1 MERENRYLVLKR
13 KHLEMLS
20 DSAKEE
26 LENIVFAVGLA
37 RMTDMDT
44 GSKGEID
51 CVVVERDWPMYEQV
65 WQLIEDW
72 VNEQQSQAS

>member
-1 MERENRYLVLKR
+1 
-13 KHLEMLS
+13 
-20 DSAKEE
+20 
-26 LENIVFAVGLA
+26 
-37 RMTDMDT
+37 MTDMDT